1 MNILAR
7 ARRPTAPGFT
17 LIEVLLA
24 ISLLSLILVLLFSA
38 IFTANRS
45 WASTER
51 RIAQNDELR
60 LVAEFIQR
68 QLAQQSPLFWADQDE
83 TDLLFIGKQDEL
95 HFISGLP
102 AHRGGGG
109 AQALTLKVS
118 RDGGK
123 RQLALYFQAVS
134 ADSRP
139 FGDNPAAER
148 APLLDKTE
156 RIELA
161 YYGRE
166 EIQGKSSWRDEWQH
180 AELLPELIGLTVYPA
195 GGRAW
200 PQMIIP
206 LHADPAKGQ
215 PYNVLNSAGPAE

>member
-1 MNILAR
+1 MNRR
-7 ARRPTAPGFT
+7 APAPRPAPGFT
-17 LIEVLLA
+17 LIEILLA
-24 ISLLSLILVLLFSA
+24 ISLLSLILLLLFSA
-38 IFTANRS
+38 LFSANRS
-45 WASTER
+45 WAATER

-68 QLAQQSPLFWADQDE
+68 QLAAQSPLFWAGQDD
-83 TDLLFIGKQDEL
+83 TDLLFSGARDEL
-95 HFISGLP
+95 HFTAGLP

-118 RDGGK
+118 RAGGEP
-123 RQLALYFQAVS
+123 QLALYFQPVS
-134 ADSRP
+134 AEQRP
-139 FGDNPAAER
+139 FANQHGAER
-148 APLLDKTE
+148 VVLLANTA

-166 EIQGKSSWRDEWQH
+166 EIEGQSSWRAEWRH

-195 GGRAW
+195 TGRAW

-206 LHADPAKGQ
+206 LHARPAKGRAH
-215 PYNVLNSAGPAE
+215 NVLAGAAAE

>member
-1 MNILAR
+1 MN
-7 ARRPTAPGFT
+7 RRAPGFT
-17 LIEVLLA
+17 LIEILLA
-24 ISLLSLILVLLFSA
+24 ISLLSLILLLLFSA
-38 IFTANRS
+38 LFSANRS
-45 WASTER
+45 WAATER

-68 QLAQQSPLFWADQDE
+68 QLAEQSPLFWAGQDD
-83 TDLLFIGKQDEL
+83 TDLLFSGARDAL
-95 HFISGLP
+95 HFTAGLP

-118 RDGGK
+118 REAAGE
-123 RQLALYFQAVS
+123 RQLALYFQPVS
-134 ADSRP
+134 AEQRP
-139 FGDNPAAER
+139 FDNHDAER
-148 APLLDKTE
+148 VVLLADTA

-166 EIQGKSSWRDEWQH
+166 EIEGQSTWRDEWRH

-195 GGRAW
+195 RGRAW

-206 LHADPAKGQ
+206 LHARPARGRAH
-215 PYNVLNSAGPAE
+215 NVLAGAAAE

>member
-1 MNILAR
+1 MNRR
-7 ARRPTAPGFT
+7 APVPRPAPGFT
-17 LIEVLLA
+17 LIEILLA
-24 ISLLSLILVLLFSA
+24 VSLLSLILLLLFSA
-38 IFTANRS
+38 LFSANRS
-45 WASTER
+45 WAATER

-68 QLAQQSPLFWADQDE
+68 QLAEQSPLFWAGEDD
-83 TDLLFIGKQDEL
+83 TDLLFSGSRDEL
-95 HFISGLP
+95 HFTAGLP

-118 RDGGK
+118 RAGGE
-123 RQLALYFQAVS
+123 RQLALYFQPVS
-134 ADSRP
+134 AARRP
-139 FGDNPAAER
+139 FANQHGGER
-148 APLLDKTE
+148 VVLLANTA

-166 EIQGKSSWRDEWQH
+166 EIEGQSTWRAEWRH

-195 GGRAW
+195 TGRAW

-206 LHADPAKGQ
+206 LHARPAKGRAH
-215 PYNVLNSAGPAE
+215 NVLAGAAAE